1 MIIIDINQFFFN
13 LDLTQEKIAEIGDIT
28 RRTIINALKRE
39 CLEEIGSS
47 VEMIKLRFIREYIGK
62 NHQFASEDSNVHQV
76 ELMFECRLI
85 NDKLK
90 LTEDKDLIKIVEY
103 YNGSVECYSNFS
115 FRKNY
120 TKKRPAKKKYGTKKH
135 DTKHIYPDADKKR
148 PKLDTTCKIIK
159 NHHSDMKDDPE
170 RLTTDFI
177 LELINT
183 KRNGE
188 NKK

>member
-1 MIIIDINQFFFN
+1 MKTELKD
-13 LDLTQEKIAEIGDIT
+13 
-28 RRTIINALKRE
+28 TIRN
-39 CLEEIGSS
+39 
-47 VEMIKLRFIREYIGK
+47 VK
-62 NHQFASEDSNVHQV
+62 NKET
-76 ELMFECRLI
+76 
-85 NDKLK
+85 NDKYNYK
-90 LTEDKDLIKIVEY
+90 YISFSFRVAPYVTVINKIVEY